1 MEFRRV
7 LFRSLKE
14 MPLLQRK
21 ELLDEVFKTLIP
33 ADGPV
38 RKTEYILKEGEKYFR
53 KIKREKGEG
62 IVAKSAGS
70 RYLPGRRSDQWLTI
84 KTQLQQIAVIG
95 GSTEHRGSRK
105 QVAALILG
113 VYHEGR
119 HEYIGHT
126 GVDVSQQYMSSVH
139 RKMRTLV

>member
-70 RYLPGRRSDQWLTI
+70 RYLPGRRSDQWQKI
-84 KTQLQQIAVIG
+84 KTQLTQEAVIG
-95 GSTEHRGSRK
+95 GRSEARRVGKECVSRFRSRWSRLHSK
-105 QVAALILG
+105 KK
-113 VYHEGR
+113 
-119 HEYIGHT
+119 YIKH
-126 GVDVSQQYMSSVH
+126 
-139 RKMRTLV
+139 KTL